1 MLKKRIIPTLLYKE
15 LGLVK
20 GSKFN
25 SWRRVGPVLPA
36 IKVYNAREVDELI
49 FLDIDSTNNNS
60 EIDYQ
65 TIEEFSKFCFVP
77 LTIGGGI
84 NNLTQV
90 KKLFEIGADKIS
102 VNSSSYENPKLIED
116 VANEFG
122 SQSIVASIDA
132 KKIDGKWVCFSN
144 SGTKIRNIDPI
155 KWSKTLQNLGAG
167 EVLINSIEKDGT
179 MDGYEFDLI
188 SQITA
193 AVDIPV
199 IASGGAG
206 KLEDLYD
213 VIRLSGASAVAA
225 ASIFHF
231 TEITPNQVK
240 EFLEVKGVPIRKRF
254 SEFQQLE

>member
-102 VNSSSYENPKLIED
+102 VNSSSYENPKLIE
-116 VANEFG
+116 E
-122 SQSIVASIDA
+122 
-132 KKIDGKWVCFSN
+132 
-144 SGTKIRNIDPI
+144 
-155 KWSKTLQNLGAG
+155 L
-167 EVLINSIEKDGT
+167 
-179 MDGYEFDLI
+179 
-188 SQITA
+188 
-193 AVDIPV
+193 
-199 IASGGAG
+199 
-206 KLEDLYD
+206 
-213 VIRLSGASAVAA
+213 VIRILVD
-225 ASIFHF
+225 
-231 TEITPNQVK
+231 
-240 EFLEVKGVPIRKRF
+240 
-254 SEFQQLE
+254 